1 MAKFINHGQ
10 AMAILTGKGDYS
22 DMQAEIILIHANRT
36 TLCGKT
42 LYRRDYIESRTRA

>member
-1 MAKFINHGQ
+1 MAKFIDHGQ

-22 DMQAEIILIHANRT
+22 DLQAEIILIHANRT

-42 LYRRDYIESRTRA
+42 LYRRDYIESRAQA